1 MAYFLKRSETEVT
14 RKGHNVKEKRRPTY
28 INGQNIS
35 IENQKRFEEIKQ
47 TFDVFMTTVTTVIPI
62 TSH

>member
-14 RKGHNVKEKRRPTY
+14 RKGNNVKEKRRPTY

-47 TFDVFMTTVTTVIPI
+47 TFDVFITTVTTVIPI